1 MKILK
6 KVNKGLVLTIIVIV
20 ALLIYLVGV
29 EKQREADKDDIIKAC
44 EEFIDF
50 TDKYSVIPEDVL
62 KLGEV
67 FSQDKLNEY
76 IQKMKNELPEYMIE
90 NDEAVGIEAQIL
102 QTNIENAY
110 STESTIETE
119 NTDEEQAGQSNEN
132 IINSIKTKMERE
144 ITKISSY
151 EYDGN
156 QVTVTFNSTTTLTT
170 NYLNNGETQE
180 NQSSF
185 NGYEEQIILQK
196 IDSKWKVVYSD
207 LQNDDYT
214 NLVIY

>member
-6 KVNKGLVLTIIVIV
+6 KINKGLVLTIIVIV
-20 ALLIYLVGV
+20 ALVIYLVGV

-102 QTNIENAY
+102 QTNLENAY
-110 STESTIETE
+110 STESNTEQE
-119 NTDEEQAGQSNEN
+119 NTEQTGQSNGN

>member
-20 ALLIYLVGV
+20 ALVIYLVGV

-110 STESTIETE
+110 STESTIEPE

-207 LQNDDYT
+207 LQNDDYI
-214 NLVIY
+214 NLVI

>member
-20 ALLIYLVGV
+20 ALVIYLVGV

-110 STESTIETE
+110 STESTIEPE

-185 NGYEEQIILQK
+185 NGYEEKIILQK

-207 LQNDDYT
+207 LQNDDYI
-214 NLVIY
+214 NLVI

>member
-20 ALLIYLVGV
+20 ALVIYLVGV

-207 LQNDDYT
+207 LQNDDYI
-214 NLVIY
+214 NLVI

>member
-6 KVNKGLVLTIIVIV
+6 KINKGLVLTIIVIV
-20 ALLIYLVGV
+20 ALVIYLVGV

-110 STESTIETE
+110 STESNTEQE
-119 NTDEEQAGQSNEN
+119 NTEQTGQSNGN

>member
-6 KVNKGLVLTIIVIV
+6 KINKGLVLTIIVIV
-20 ALLIYLVGV
+20 ALVIYLVGV

-90 NDEAVGIEAQIL
+90 NDEAVGIKAQIL

-110 STESTIETE
+110 STESNTEQE
-119 NTDEEQAGQSNEN
+119 NTEQTGQSNGN

>member
-6 KVNKGLVLTIIVIV
+6 KINKGLVLTIIVII
-20 ALLIYLVGV
+20 ALVIYLVGV

-90 NDEAVGIEAQIL
+90 NNEAVGIESQIL
-102 QTNIENAY
+102 QSNIENAY
-110 STESTIETE
+110 STESNTEQE
-119 NTDEEQAGQSNEN
+119 NTEQTEQSNEK
-132 IINSIKTKMERE
+132 IVKSIKTKIESE

-156 QVTVTFNSTTTLTT
+156 QVTVTLSLTTDVTT

-180 NQSSF
+180 NQNTLRE
-185 NGYEEQIILQK
+185 NGNQIILQK
-196 IDSKWKVVYSD
+196 VENKWKVVYSD
-207 LQNDDYT
+207 LQYDDYG